1 MGKKDQLKTLAEARA
16 EFRRVGKSM
25 AAWAREHGVHHETV
39 YQVLKGRKKG
49 ERGDAHKVAVLL
61 GLKDGVIAD

>member
-1 MGKKDQLKTLAEARA
+1 MGQKHQLKTPAEARA
-16 EFRRVGKSM
+16 EFRRVGKSI

-61 GLKDGVIAD
+61 GLKDGVIAE